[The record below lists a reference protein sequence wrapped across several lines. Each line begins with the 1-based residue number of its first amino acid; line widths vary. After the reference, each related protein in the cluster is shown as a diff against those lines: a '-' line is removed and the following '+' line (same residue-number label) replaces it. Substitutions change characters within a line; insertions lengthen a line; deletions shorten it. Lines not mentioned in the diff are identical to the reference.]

1 VIAVLEVFQ
10 KESNY
15 SEIQS
20 AFKLILLLAI
30 PLGLVIALLAGW
42 WITRAALR
50 PIDRMSRTVAR
61 IAESRDLSRRV
72 HSVGPNDELGR
83 LAHTFD
89 HMMDRL
95 EQAFE
100 QQKRFVADASHE
112 LRTPLTA
119 IRGNADLM
127 RYAPPD
133 EREICIASIR
143 REAERMSRLVADL
156 LLLAEADADQHALHI
171 QPVDLCDL
179 MIDVHRSA
187 ELISAGKVEVLLEP
201 AEDVTVM
208 GDADRLK
215 QLVLNLVDNAV
226 KFTPRG
232 GRVTLSLYAE
242 PTGARIEVA
251 DTGVGI
257 PREERDAIFSRF
269 YRVEESRSTRGS
281 GLGLAICAWVVAAH
295 GGEINLDSEPG
306 RGTRFIV
313 RLPAQGANSQS
324 APATVAAAH

>member
-1 VIAVLEVFQ
+1 VLEVFQ
-10 KESNY
+10 KETNY

-20 AFKLILLLAI
+20 AFNLILLLAI
-30 PLGLVIALLAGW
+30 PLGLIIALLAGW

-72 HSVGPNDELGR
+72 HSVGPKDELGR
-83 LAHTFD
+83 LADTFD

-127 RYAPPD
+127 KYAPAE
-133 EREICIASIR
+133 ERDLCIASIR

-156 LLLAEADADQHALHI
+156 LLLAEADADQHTLHV
-171 QPVDLCDL
+171 QQVDLCDL
-179 MIDVHRSA
+179 MVDIHRST
-187 ELISAGKVEVLLEP
+187 ELIAAGKVEVLLEP

-208 GDADRLK
+208 GDSDRLK
-215 QLVLNLVDNAV
+215 QLLLNLVDNAV
-226 KFTPRG
+226 KFTPPG
-232 GRVTLSLYAE
+232 GCVTLSLYAE
-242 PTGARIEVA
+242 PDSARIEVA

-257 PREERDAIFSRF
+257 PPEERDAIFHRF

-295 GGEINLDSEPG
+295 GGSIDLESEPG
-306 RGTRFIV
+306 RGTRFII
-313 RLPAQGANSQS
+313 RLPAAG
-324 APATVAAAH
+324 PATPEATNTMAATL